1 MATSSS
7 PPLEVIVL
15 AAGQGTRMNSRLPK
29 VLHPLA
35 GRPLLAHVLATVDQ
49 LEPAAT
55 YVVIGHGADLVR
67 QTMGESSRR
76 WVLQEEQLGTGHAV
90 QQALPDIDDAAVVLV
105 LCGDV
110 PMVTAE
116 TLRRCVAG
124 ASDGAMALITAEL
137 GDPAQLG
144 RILRSADGAVQGI
157 VEYKDATPHQR
168 AISEINSGI
177 IAAPAAVLR
186 ELLGEVRPDNAQG
199 EYYLTDTVALAVTRG
214 IGVIGLKVE
223 HPDEV
228 LGVNDRN
235 QLATLERRYQIERAT
250 ELMAAGATL
259 ADPSR
264 LDVRGAVTV
273 GPDCFIDV
281 NVVLEGT
288 VVMGRDVTIG
298 PGSVIR
304 DSLLGDAVRVEAY
317 TVVDGAKV
325 ESGCSLGPFAR
336 IRPGTELGEGVKI
349 GNFVETKK
357 AVLGPGTKASH
368 LTYLGDATLGANCN
382 VGAGT
387 VTCNYDGIDKHPTT
401 IGDGVFVGTNSTLV
415 APVTVGDE
423 AFVAAGST
431 ITEDVG
437 KGELA
442 VGRGRQRNVQGWV
455 RPDRRSR
462 SEEDEHLA

>member
-1 MATSSS
+1 MVTSSS

-15 AAGQGTRMNSRLPK
+15 AAGQGTRMNSRFPK

-35 GRPLLAHVLATVDQ
+35 GRPLLAHVLETVDA

-55 YVVIGHGADLVR
+55 HVVIGHGADLVR
-67 QTMGESSRR
+67 ESMGASTRR

-90 QQALPDIDDAAVVLV
+90 QQALPEVDETAVVLV

-110 PMVTAE
+110 PMVTAQ
-116 TLRRCVAG
+116 TLRRCVTGAG
-124 ASDGAMALITAEL
+124 NGAMAVITAEL

-144 RILRSADGAVQGI
+144 RILRGTDGAVQGI
-157 VEYKDATPHQR
+157 VEYKDASAAER
-168 AISEINSGI
+168 AICEINSGI
-177 IAAPAAVLR
+177 IAAPAGVLR
-186 ELLGEVRPDNAQG
+186 ELLAEVRPDNAQG
-199 EYYLTDTVALAVTRG
+199 EYYLTDTVALAVSRG
-214 IGVIGLKVE
+214 IEVLGLKAE

-228 LGVNDRN
+228 LGVNDRS
-235 QLATLERRYQIERAT
+235 QLAALERRHQRVLAEG
-250 ELMAAGATL
+250 LMVAGATL

-264 LDVRGAVTV
+264 LDVRGDVTV
-273 GPDCFIDV
+273 GADCFIDI

-288 VVMGRDVTIG
+288 VIMGRDVSIG

-304 DSLLGDAVRVEAY
+304 DSRLGDGVRVEAH
-317 TVVDGAKV
+317 TVVDGARV
-325 ESGCSLGPFAR
+325 DAGCSLGPFAR

-357 AVLGPGTKASH
+357 AVLGPGSKASH

-387 VTCNYDGIDKHPTT
+387 VTCNYDGIDKHQTT

-415 APVTVGDE
+415 APVSLGDD

-431 ITEDVG
+431 ITDDVE

-455 RPDRRSR
+455 RPDRRSPAD
-462 SEEDEHLA
+462 ED